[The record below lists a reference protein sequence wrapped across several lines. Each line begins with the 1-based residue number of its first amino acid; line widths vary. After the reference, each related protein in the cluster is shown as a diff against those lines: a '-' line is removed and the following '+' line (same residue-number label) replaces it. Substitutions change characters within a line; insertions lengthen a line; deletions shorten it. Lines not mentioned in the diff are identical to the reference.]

1 MLDEQSLQSA
11 TTSQQKPDDE
21 LKPIKTFQSDV
32 EELLRKQQISKAT
45 IAISESEKRV
55 RIEEQ
60 APQNISSPSFSDS
73 KIFKISGDIP
83 LSSKWNI
90 GLITLAVIGVL
101 VIGGISAGVFFY
113 FRGNGKQEI
122 SEPNT
127 TIPQGVAIAID
138 SMESKEGAIKTIW
151 SQVRGLSVPQN
162 ELRVI
167 PIKLD
172 NVAITTLEL
181 FEKIEASAPAPL
193 ERALGTMPTLGIH
206 GFRGG
211 KPFLLFSVSSYD
223 HAFDG
228 MLSWEQNLLSDI
240 GPLFGISVRDIL
252 GKAASTTSEALQ
264 NTLAVKDVI
273 IKNKDVRAI
282 FDPKKEIIF
291 LYSFIDK
298 ETLVL
303 TTSED
308 TLRFLIGKAWG
319 GRLR

>member
-1 MLDEQSLQSA
+1 
-11 TTSQQKPDDE
+11 
-21 LKPIKTFQSDV
+21 
-32 EELLRKQQISKAT
+32 
-45 IAISESEKRV
+45 
-55 RIEEQ
+55 
-60 APQNISSPSFSDS
+60 
-73 KIFKISGDIP
+73 
-83 LSSKWNI
+83 
-90 GLITLAVIGVL
+90 
-101 VIGGISAGVFFY
+101 
-113 FRGNGKQEI
+113 
-122 SEPNT
+122 
-127 TIPQGVAIAID
+127 
-138 SMESKEGAIKTIW
+138 
-151 SQVRGLSVPQN
+151 
-162 ELRVI
+162 
-167 PIKLD
+167 
-172 NVAITTLEL
+172 
-181 FEKIEASAPAPL
+181 
-193 ERALGTMPTLGIH
+193 
-206 GFRGG
+206 
-211 KPFLLFSVSSYD
+211 
-223 HAFDG
+223 